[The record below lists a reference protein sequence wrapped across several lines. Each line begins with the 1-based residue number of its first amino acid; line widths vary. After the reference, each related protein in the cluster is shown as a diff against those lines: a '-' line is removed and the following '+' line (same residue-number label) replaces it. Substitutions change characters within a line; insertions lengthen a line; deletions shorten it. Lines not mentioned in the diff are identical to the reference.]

1 MSVHEPHSG
10 GQGHSSRDVPH
21 QVMVVTPHY
30 TNYKD
35 QLRRLD
41 EVFCP
46 ENRAKGPVIAY
57 VTGPPGSGRST
68 LGRKW
73 VNDQG
78 KGAFPDG
85 TFYVALALSAERAQD
100 ALEDLLRAVGY
111 RPDEIPSGLEARS
124 AMWRSWSYG
133 KKIALIIDNALL
145 PTEIAPLIPGV
156 GPAAVL
162 VVASGETRKLRTEYP
177 GERVRIDPLTD
188 EAARLLLGRM
198 IGTDRLEAESAP
210 IDELISLCA
219 GLAGALTVLGGML
232 DEEAA
237 TRTLGRIKH
246 KGGVLDA
253 LGITPIFDAAYDLLS
268 PLCQGCY
275 QVLGVHPGDGA
286 VAARTVAAVLGE
298 NEFDVSEALQ
308 ELTKRHLA
316 QEVAEDRYLIA
327 GGIVRDHAATKA
339 DSELPLRI
347 VSAYRGAGLAAEAAL
362 PNRGWMA
369 EIWPQLAV
377 EPSDAEAAREWLD
390 VERENL
396 EAVVELAYRLG
407 KHQWV
412 CQFCLLLWPVH
423 LKGEHSG
430 EMVRVNDRGIEA
442 ARAWGNDLAAAVMT
456 FQLGFA
462 YRQAYQAGFAAL
474 RFQESIDF
482 ASKAGSSTALAT
494 AIESLG
500 LAKLDLSEHT
510 EAEALFQQ
518 ALELATRLGE
528 ERRIAL
534 ARFHLAKVRP
544 PSEALELLDAAEA
557 VLGSEHLNQV
567 KIALWRGKKLLED
580 GAYAD
585 ADAVLTETLALATER
600 SYNRERAEAGEALG
614 DVSFATD
621 RPAEARAFW
630 ESAKEIYYFYAF
642 TPDHDRVSAKLAQ

>member
-1 MSVHEPHSG
+1 M
-10 GQGHSSRDVPH
+10 
-21 QVMVVTPHY
+21 TKYY
-30 TNYKD
+30 TNYED

-46 ENRAKGPVIAY
+46 ENRAEGPVIAY

-68 LGRKW
+68 LCRKW

-78 KGAFPDG
+78 KGTFPDG
-85 TFYVALALSAERAQD
+85 TFYIALALAAERASD

-145 PTEIAPLIPGV
+145 PAEIAPLIPGV
-156 GPAAVL
+156 GPAVVL
-162 VVASGETRKLRTEYP
+162 VVASGETRKLRTGYP
-177 GERVRIDPLTD
+177 GERVRIDPLTK

-198 IGTDRLEAESAP
+198 IGTDRLEAESGQ
-210 IDELISLCA
+210 IDELIGLGA
-219 GLAGALTVLGGML
+219 RLAGPLTVLGGL
-232 DEEAA
+232 LEEEPAA
-237 TRTLGRIKH
+237 ETLRRIER
-246 KGGVLDA
+246 KGSMLDA
-253 LGITPIFDAAYDLLS
+253 LEFAPVFDAAYDLLS
-268 PLCQGCY
+268 PLCQACY
-275 QVLGVHPGDGA
+275 QVLGAHPGDGA
-286 VAARTVAAVLGE
+286 VAVRTVAAVVGE
-298 NEFDVSEALQ
+298 GEFEVSDALK
-308 ELTKRHLA
+308 ELTRRHLA
-316 QEVAEDRYLIA
+316 QEVADNRYLIA
-327 GGIVRDHAATKA
+327 GSLVRDHAATKA
-339 DSELPLRI
+339 DDELPLRI

-377 EPSDAEAAREWLD
+377 EPSDGKAAREWLD

-396 EAVVELAYRLG
+396 EAVVELTYRLG

-412 CQFCLLLWPVH
+412 CQFCLVLWSVH

-462 YRQAYQAGFAAL
+462 YRQAYQAGFAVA

-482 ASKAGSSTALAT
+482 ASKAGSSAALAT

-500 LAKLDLSEHT
+500 LAKLDLGEPV
-510 EAEALFQQ
+510 EAEALFRR
-518 ALELATRLGE
+518 ALELAKQIGNG
-528 ERRIAL
+528 RREAV
-534 ARFHLAKVRP
+534 ACFHLAKVRP

-557 VLGSEHLNQV
+557 ILGAEHLNQV
-567 KIALWRGKKLLED
+567 KIALWRGKKLVED

-600 SYNRERAEAGEALG
+600 SFNRERAEVNEALG
-614 DVSFATD
+614 DSAFATD
-621 RPAEARAFW
+621 RPADARAYW
-630 ESAKEIYYFYAF
+630 ESAKEIYYFYGF
-642 TPDHDRVSAKLAQ
+642 TPDRDRVSAKLAQ

>member
-1 MSVHEPHSG
+1 MNEPHFG
-10 GQGHSSRDVPH
+10 GQGHSSGDVPR

-46 ENRAKGPVIAY
+46 ENRAEGPVLAY

-68 LGRKW
+68 LCRKW

-78 KGAFPDG
+78 EDTFPDG
-85 TFYVALALSAERAQD
+85 TFYVALALSAERAPD

-145 PTEIAPLIPGV
+145 PAEIAPLIPGV

-162 VVASGETRKLRTEYP
+162 VVASGETRRLRTEYP
-177 GERVRIDPLTD
+177 GESVRIDPLTG
-188 EAARLLLGRM
+188 EAPRLLLGRM
-198 IGTDRLEAESAP
+198 IGMDRIEAEAAQ
-210 IDELISLCA
+210 IDELIGLCA

-232 DEEAA
+232 QEESA
-237 TRTLGRIKH
+237 TRTLSRIKR

-268 PLCQGCY
+268 PLCQACY

-286 VAARTVAAVLGE
+286 VAARTVAAVLLKD
-298 NEFDVSEALQ
+298 EFDVSDALQ
-308 ELTKRHLA
+308 ELKKRHLV

-327 GGIVRDHAATKA
+327 GNIVRDHAATKA
-339 DSELPLRI
+339 GDELPLRI

-377 EPSDAEAAREWLD
+377 EPWDDKAAREWLD

-396 EAVVELAYRLG
+396 EAVVELAYRLE

-412 CQFCLLLWPVH
+412 CQLCLVLWPVH

-462 YRQAYQAGFAAL
+462 YRQAHQAGFAAI

-482 ASKAGSSTALAT
+482 ATKAGSSSALAT

-500 LAKLDLSEHT
+500 LAKLDLAEDA
-510 EAEALFQQ
+510 EAEALFRR
-518 ALELATRLGE
+518 ALELATQLGE
-528 ERRIAL
+528 KRRIAL

-544 PSEALELLDAAEA
+544 PSEALELLDAAET
-557 VLGSEHLNQV
+557 VLGAEHLNQV
-567 KIALWRGKKLLED
+567 KIALWRGKKLLE
-580 GAYAD
+580 GGAD
-585 ADAVLTETLALATER
+585 ADAVLTETLALAAER
-600 SYNRERAEAGEALG
+600 SFNRERAEANEALG
-614 DVSFATD
+614 DSAFATD
-621 RPAEARAFW
+621 RLADARAYW
-630 ESAKEIYYFYAF
+630 ESAKEIYYFYGF
-642 TPDHDRVSAKLAQ
+642 TPDRDRVSAKLAQ

>member
-1 MSVHEPHSG
+1 MNEAHFG
-10 GQGHSSRDVPH
+10 GQAHSSSRVQH
-21 QVMVVTPHY
+21 QVMAVTTYY
-30 TNYKD
+30 TNYEV
-35 QLRRLD
+35 QRRQLD
-41 EVFCP
+41 EVFRQ
-46 ENRAKGPVIAY
+46 ENRAEGPVIGY

-68 LGRKW
+68 LCRKW

-78 KGAFPDG
+78 KDTFPDG
-85 TFYVALALSAERAQD
+85 TFYIALALSAERAPD

-133 KKIALIIDNALL
+133 KKIAVIIDNALL

-162 VVASGETRKLRTEYP
+162 VVASGESRKLRTEYP
-177 GERVRIDPLTD
+177 GKSVRIDPLTD

-198 IGTDRLEAESAP
+198 IGSDRLETEAGP
-210 IDELISLCA
+210 VDELIGLCA
-219 GLAGALTVLGGML
+219 GLAGALTVLGAML
-232 DEEAA
+232 EDEPA
-237 TRTLGRIKH
+237 TRTLRRIEH

-253 LGITPIFDAAYDLLS
+253 LEFAPVFDAAYDLLS
-268 PLCQGCY
+268 PLCQDCY

-286 VAARTVAAVLGE
+286 VAARTVADILGKD
-298 NEFDVSEALQ
+298 EFDVSDALRD
-308 ELTKRHLA
+308 LTKRHLA

-327 GGIVRDHAATKA
+327 GSIVRDHAATKA
-339 DSELPLRI
+339 DGELPSRI
-347 VSAYRGAGLAAEAAL
+347 VSAYRGRGLTVEAAL

-369 EIWPQLAV
+369 EIWPQHTVQPMAD
-377 EPSDAEAAREWLD
+377 EAAAREWLD

-407 KHQWV
+407 MHQWV
-412 CQFCLLLWPVH
+412 CQFCLVLWPVH

-462 YRQAYQAGFAAL
+462 YRQAYQAGFAAI

-482 ASKAGSSTALAT
+482 ADKAGSLTAQGT

-500 LAKLDLSEHT
+500 LAKLDLAEHA
-510 EAEALFQQ
+510 EAEALFRQ
-518 ALELATRLGE
+518 ALEVATRLE
-528 ERRIAL
+528 KKRRIAL

-544 PSEALELLDAAEA
+544 PSEAFELLDAAEA

-567 KIALWRGKKLLED
+567 KIALWRGKKLLEA
-580 GAYAD
+580 GAHAD
-585 ADAVLTETLALATER
+585 AIAVLTESLVLATDR
-600 SYNRERAEAGEALG
+600 SFNRERAEANEALG
-614 DVSFATD
+614 DSAFALD
-621 RPAEARAFW
+621 RPADARAFW
-630 ESAKEIYYFYAF
+630 ESAKEIYYFYGF
-642 TPDHDRVSAKLAQ
+642 TPDRDRVSAKLAQ